1 MQGIKTKKIVNQ
13 KTGNESVKAMTTGER
28 STSMSLQYDYAL
40 SAEQNHAKVAK
51 ALFKKLGWH
60 KDGEPHSATAT
71 DIKGG
76 YFFAFDY
83 GHNRVNFK

>member
-1 MQGIKTKKIVNQ
+1 MQGIKTKKLVNQ
-13 KTGNESVKAMTTGER
+13 RTGNESVKAMTTGER

-51 ALFKKLGWH
+51 ALFNKLGWH
-60 KDGEPHSATAT
+60 KDGEPDSATVT

-83 GHNRVNFK
+83 EYNRVNFK